1 MNDVRSV
8 YNKISK
14 DLESQDPALKQRA
27 QIEMTDFQADYPD
40 SFHKGRLRPTPEEF
54 KQQMEQ
60 FSAQQQVGEMD
71 FTDRMLTSAGIG
83 ANRMVTGAQNLLGVG
98 DRVDKEGNTFGY
110 QENETRQQQYAQQ
123 AIEEEDPIAGVVSN
137 AFGSAAPS
145 MAVPFVGAGP
155 TAASFGA
162 RAVASM
168 AAGGLEGG
176 VIMPL
181 EGETRKGNAAQGA
194 AFALVA
200 EGLLSGLTKF
210 VRGRKAGILD
220 TEKGD
225 VANVEEALRQQGV
238 ELADLNPKTQEFLS
252 GFKVGDDVDAA
263 VKEALE
269 TEYGFSLTKGQSM
282 APGEDAFTQQS
293 AEATA
298 SRMSSEAGANMRA
311 FKNQQNADIKE
322 SGGVLAEDLGGGA
335 IKDQSGNV
343 LGDQTTGMGA
353 VVKDALTDAKAKGK
367 DAYDTAYNAVR
378 ELSNAS
384 GVDSQFPSDDM
395 AQTYL
400 RLVREYSGSE
410 RPMLT
415 DIGNMLVDR
424 GVLDPETMPG
434 DILLRQTG
442 QQLDP
447 LSYGNAE
454 DARKFINRFYSE
466 SGASQDIV
474 KKLKASLDGAQELHI
489 ARLGEVDDKVLDA
502 AGVNRAEIEDLV
514 SAAQKARAMYSEFQG
529 MWESRDILRDLT
541 RPKGKLDE
549 TPFLD
554 PSKVVAKITNSPED
568 LGRVMDRLN
577 ATGNPQAIDDLRTY
591 YVKNLLDNAVNV
603 NNLNSANDEIFSA
616 AKFSTSFND
625 KKTQSI
631 LQTLLTPEQFETITR
646 FERQVSRT
654 KPIEGTVNNSGTA
667 YKLMDLMFNLTG
679 LRIVP
684 GINFIPEA
692 TARKTV
698 KNATSKAAK
707 QSGTPSPAHANIN
720 AVLRSVM
727 YQGEDRLTNSGGAL
741 EE

>member
-27 QIEMTDFQADYPD
+27 QIEMTDFQAYYPD

-155 TAASFGA
+155 TAASFGV

-269 TEYGFSLTKGQSM
+269 TEFGFSLTKGQSM

-311 FKNQQNADIKE
+311 FRNQQNADIKE

-384 GVDSQFPSDDM
+384 GVDSQFPSDDL

>member
-1 MNDVRSV
+1 
-8 YNKISK
+8 
-14 DLESQDPALKQRA
+14 
-27 QIEMTDFQADYPD
+27 
-40 SFHKGRLRPTPEEF
+40 
-54 KQQMEQ
+54 
-60 FSAQQQVGEMD
+60 
-71 FTDRMLTSAGIG
+71 
-83 ANRMVTGAQNLLGVG
+83 
-98 DRVDKEGNTFGY
+98 
-110 QENETRQQQYAQQ
+110 
-123 AIEEEDPIAGVVSN
+123 
-137 AFGSAAPS
+137 
-145 MAVPFVGAGP
+145 
-155 TAASFGA
+155 
-162 RAVASM
+162 
-168 AAGGLEGG
+168 
-176 VIMPL
+176 
-181 EGETRKGNAAQGA
+181 
-194 AFALVA
+194 
-200 EGLLSGLTKF
+200 
-210 VRGRKAGILD
+210 
-220 TEKGD
+220 
-225 VANVEEALRQQGV
+225 
-238 ELADLNPKTQEFLS
+238 
-252 GFKVGDDVDAA
+252 
-263 VKEALE
+263 
-269 TEYGFSLTKGQSM
+269 
-282 APGEDAFTQQS
+282 
-293 AEATA
+293 
-298 SRMSSEAGANMRA
+298 MSSEAGANMRA

-384 GVDSQFPSDDM
+384 GVDSQFPSDDL